1 MRLVNVKM
9 KNQSLALSGNRILE
23 VDEDGFVSADEEEAK
38 SLCIVGFV
46 VVKDD
51 VVIPDVG
58 HSMIREDLRVSEMP
72 KTFKRR
78 RK

>member
-38 SLCIVGFV
+38 SLCVVGFV
-46 VVKDD
+46 MVDAVV
-51 VVIPDVG
+51 PDVG
-58 HSMIREDLRVSEMP
+58 HPMIREDLRVSEMP